1 MYDFIGTITKVMNII
16 PITGKFKEKCT
27 FVVTSE
33 KDEREI
39 AFLLFDQQIEQILK
53 PLELGDKVRV
63 TFTVKSREYQGNY
76 TTNCFAISVE
86 MMHRSKEEDTFRSH
100 NFKTGSNSQSKAE
113 QERKKQEE
121 QRKRQQE
128 EADRR
133 RRQQEQEDR
142 RKKKDFEDFEDFF
155 EQFKQGPSSTKY
167 HDYFS
172 GIGNTEDAKKRY
184 RKLSM
189 EHHPDMPGGS
199 TEKMQEINKQYDRWR
214 K

>member
-1 MYDFIGTITKVMNII
+1 MYDFIGTITKVTNII
-16 PITGKFKEKCT
+16 PVTGKFKEKCT

-33 KDEREI
+33 RGDDREI

-76 TTNCFAISVE
+76 TTNCFAIAVE
-86 MMHRSKEEDTFRSH
+86 LLNRPKEEDTFRSH
-100 NFKTGSNSQSKAE
+100 NFKTGGSSQSKAE
-113 QERKKQEE
+113 QERKRQDE

-142 RKKKDFEDFEDFF
+142 RKKKDFEDFF
-155 EQFKQGPSSTKY
+155 EQFKQGPKSSTY

-172 GIGNTEDAKKRY
+172 GINNVDDAKKRY